1 MAYPPALERLHAALA
16 SLPGVSDVCSGIES
30 LQGLTGDDLRFPD
43 FAHVPHGALR
53 RTNGGL
59 TGEALV
65 QVEFRIAATAAGWRS
80 LEFIAWFVRDQ
91 ARGGVFI
98 QLRPFALP
106 PMYGDQVQLGHTLK
120 WHIDLF
126 CPDTGEDLS
135 PQLAKIDGIAAGL
148 ELAINLYGPLIGGSA
163 DAEPGAAADGGAR

>member
-16 SLPGVSDVCSGIES
+16 SLPGVTDVCSGIES
-30 LQGLTGDDLRFPD
+30 LQGLAGDDLRFPD

-59 TGEALV
+59 AGEALI
-65 QVEFRIAATAAGWRS
+65 QVEFRIAASAVGWRS

-91 ARGGVFI
+91 ARGGEFI

-106 PMYGDQVQLGHTLK
+106 PVVGDHVQLGGTLK

-126 CPDTGEDLS
+126 CPNTGKDLS
-135 PQLAKIDGIAAGL
+135 PQFVTIEGIASGL
-148 ELAINLYGPLIGGSA
+148 ELAVRLYGHLVGGSP
-163 DAEPGAAADGGAR
+163 DAEPHAAPDRC

>member
-1 MAYPPALERLHAALA
+1 MTYPPALERLHRALV
-16 SLPGVSDVCSGIES
+16 SLSGVSDVCSGIES
-30 LQGLTGDDLRFPD
+30 LHGLTGDDLCFPD

-59 TGEALV
+59 AGEALI
-65 QVEFRIAATAAGWRS
+65 QVEFRLELSPVGWRS

-91 ARGGVFI
+91 ARGGGLI

-106 PMYGDQVQLGHTLK
+106 PMVGDQVQLGGTLK

-126 CPDTGEDLS
+126 CPGAGEDLS
-135 PQLAKIDGIAAGL
+135 PQFAKIDGIASDL
-148 ELAINLYGPLIGGSA
+148 ELAVGLYGHLVGGDQ
-163 DAEPGAAADGGAR
+163 DAA

>member
-1 MAYPPALERLHAALA
+1 MAYPPALERLHVALA
-16 SLPGVSDVCSGIES
+16 SLPGICDVCSGIES
-30 LQGLTGDDLRFPD
+30 LQGLAEDILQFPD

-65 QVEFRIAATAAGWRS
+65 QVEFRIAPTPVGWRS
-80 LEFIAWFVRDQ
+80 LEFLAWFVRDQ
-91 ARGGVFI
+91 ARGGESI

-106 PMYGDQVQLGHTLK
+106 PMYGEQVQLGQTLK

-135 PQLAKIDGIAAGL
+135 PQFVKIDGIAAGL
-148 ELAINLYGPLIGGSA
+148 ELAVRLYGELVKHSQ
-163 DAEPGAAADGGAR
+163 